1 MIMDDKTFFT
11 KLLGLKD
18 PWSISQVLLDTDGKR
33 VDIYIEHRST
43 VRFPC
48 PVCQQFCGIYDHT
61 PEREFRHLNVCQIP
75 AFLHVRV
82 PRVQCTIHGIQQI
95 THGLAENNATMTFE
109 MESLVLDV
117 SQECSVESTSK
128 LLNVDWHTCWNI
140 QERAV
145 ERGFSR
151 KPHKVPQRIGVD
163 EKSFAR
169 GHKYETLV
177 YDLDQGTVEHVCDD
191 REQESLEAYYKRFT
205 SEELAGIKAV
215 AMDMWDPFI
224 AATQTYVPDAE
235 KKIVFDRYHVMK
247 YVVDAVDKIR
257 KQENEQLRKDG
268 CDALKG
274 TKYLFLWSKENI
286 PAWRKE
292 EFERL
297 RSQDLK
303 VCRAWAIKENIRHM
317 WDYHYEG
324 WMRNFFDEWFWWA
337 THCRLEPMTKAAYTL
352 KAHIA
357 NIVTYAK
364 HHITNAL
371 GESINCKIEKV
382 KRLACGFR
390 NRLHYRISIYFHCG
404 GLDLYPK
411 RSNIA
416 LQIIGP

>member
-1 MIMDDKTFFT
+1 MDDKAFFT
-11 KLLGLKD
+11 KLMGLKD
-18 PWSISQVLLDTDGKR
+18 PWSISKVLLDTNGNR
-33 VDIYIEHRST
+33 VDIYIEHRSG

-48 PVCQQFCGIYDHT
+48 PVCQEFCGTYDHT
-61 PEREFRHLNVCQIP
+61 SEREFRHLNVCQIP

-82 PRVQCTIHGIQQI
+82 PRVNCSAHGIQQI
-95 THGLAENNATMTFE
+95 VHGLAEDNATMTFE

-117 SQECSVESTSK
+117 LQECSVESTSR
-128 LLNVDWHTCWNI
+128 LLNVDWHTGWKI

-151 KPHKVPQRIGVD
+151 KPHKIPQRIGVD

-177 YDLDQGTVEHVCDD
+177 YDLDNGTVEHVCDD
-191 REQESLEAYYKRFT
+191 RGQESLETYYKQFT
-205 SEELAGIKAV
+205 KDELAGIKAV

-247 YVVDAVDKIR
+247 CVVDAVDKVR
-257 KQENEQLRKDG
+257 RQENELLKEAG
-268 CDALKG
+268 CNALKG

-286 PAWRKE
+286 PEWRKE
-292 EFERL
+292 EFENL
-297 RSQDLK
+297 RSKDLK
-303 VCRAWAIKENIRHM
+303 VCRAWAIKENVRHM
-317 WDYHYEG
+317 WDYRSEG
-324 WMRNFFDEWFWWA
+324 WMQKYFDEWFWWA
-337 THCRLEPMTKAAYTL
+337 THSRLDPMIKAAYTL
-352 KAHIA
+352 KVHIK

-390 NRLHYRISIYFHCG
+390 NRLHYRIAIYFHCG

-416 LQIIGP
+416 LQIL